1 MVRELEFVCHN
12 SSFPD
17 SSSLDSLKALYKDLQ
32 TVPGIFSY
40 MQDFS
45 DESETQVSL
54 AVLFTDWYIEP
65 EAEIQVRALAKKH
78 RVAIDTIDG
87 EDIRPAL
94 EGRLADVR
102 AGRMECQVP
111 VRGHRRLR

>member
-12 SSFPD
+12 SRFPD
-17 SSSLDSLKALYKDLQ
+17 SSTLDSLKALYQDLRK
-32 TVPGIFSY
+32 VPGILPY

-45 DESETQVSL
+45 DESGAQVSL
-54 AVLFTDWYIEP
+54 AVLFTDWYIES
-65 EAEIQVRALAKKH
+65 EAEEEIRELAKKH
-78 RVAIDTIDG
+78 GVAIDIIDG
-87 EDIRPAL
+87 EEVRPAL

-111 VRGHRRLR
+111 VRRHRRRR

>member
-1 MVRELEFVCHN
+1 MISELEFVCHN
-12 SSFPD
+12 SRFPD
-17 SSSLDSLKALYKDLQ
+17 SSPLDSLKALYKDLQ
-32 TVPGIFSY
+32 KVPGILPY

-45 DESETQVSL
+45 DESGAQVSL

-65 EAEIQVRALAKKH
+65 EVEMEVRELAKKH
-78 RVAIDTIDG
+78 GIAVDIIDG
-87 EDIRPAL
+87 EEVRGVS

-111 VRGHRRLR
+111 VRRYRRLR